1 MKQVHESFSALMDNE
16 ADEFDLRRALKTL
29 GTSPQE
35 SDTWRRYHLAR
46 SMMRRER
53 DAIVDIDISGDVM
66 AALADEPRPVA
77 EPASEPV
84 RRHSFSMMGGAAV
97 AAAVSLMVI
106 TGVQVYNG
114 RFGGDTTTSSDV
126 AAATGTS
133 AVNESARASLA
144 SGSVAD
150 DQSGAMQASMQAP
163 VSSGLPY
170 SLGSGSFGGGSLG
183 AGNNSGLMTVG
194 EQVMQPMFLSSSTR
208 QSPNVDMEQAQT
220 LQSYLERHSV
230 GAAYSTGDNWM
241 PLLRT
246 PGALSAQVDRVGA
259 TEAR

>member
-1 MKQVHESFSALMDNE
+1 MKQVHESFSALMDDE
-16 ADEFDLRRALKTL
+16 ADEFDLRRVLKTL
-29 GTSPQE
+29 GTSSQE

-66 AALADEPRPVA
+66 AALADEPVPVQ
-77 EPASEPV
+77 EPAV
-84 RRHSFSMMGGAAV
+84 QAGKRHSFSMMGGAAV

-106 TGVQVYNG
+106 TGVQVFNG
-114 RFGGDTTTSSDV
+114 RFAGDTPTASDV
-126 AAATGTS
+126 AASGGNASRGGDL
-133 AVNESARASLA
+133 EASLA
-144 SGSVAD
+144 VDAASGG
-150 DQSGAMQASMQAP
+150 QGGAMQASMQAP

-170 SLGSGSFGGGSLG
+170 SLGG
-183 AGNNSGLMTVG
+183 SGLGSGNGVMTVG
-194 EQVMQPMFLSSSTR
+194 EQVMQPMFLSPNAR
-208 QSPNVDMEQAQT
+208 QSPNVDLEQAQT

-246 PGALSAQVDRVGA
+246 PGSLSAQGSGAGA
-259 TEAR
+259 TEVR